1 MHPNQIIVESQR
13 KTSQELESRSN
24 EALSAPDVATGN
36 RHPTAMTGATVTAKN
51 INDNIA
57 SSTETVCLGFLAIPE
72 YFLEIFQTMQY
83 NCI

>member
-36 RHPTAMTGATVTAKN
+36 RHPTATTAATVTAKN

-57 SSTETVCLGFLAIPE
+57 SSTETVNKNNNNGKDNNNNNFKENL
-72 YFLEIFQTMQY
+72 
-83 NCI
+83 